1 MTKTLEEKF
10 MHVFSGLDRAYGIY
24 EITGHKNTA
33 TGVKKNGRG
42 KTLQEPLTVELWQ
55 QHLSGEV
62 SIGVIPLKD
71 DETCKWGCIDIDEY
85 PIDVNNIIKTVES
98 MGLPV
103 VPCASKSGGL
113 HLFLFTKDPV
123 PAIKF
128 KNKLEDIAAAMGR
141 TGDEIFPKQY
151 QWSTQVPKERQTGN
165 WLNMPYFSGE
175 DTTRYGI
182 SAKGDSLTPEEFIV
196 LAEKKAMTLSLIHI

>member
-1 MTKTLEEKF
+1 

-128 KNKLEDIAAAMGR
+128 KNKLEDIAASIPNLR
-141 TGDEIFPKQY
+141 VI
-151 QWSTQVPKERQTGN
+151 QTP
-165 WLNMPYFSGE
+165 L
-175 DTTRYGI
+175 
-182 SAKGDSLTPEEFIV
+182 
-196 LAEKKAMTLSLIHI
+196 